1 MHKIF
6 SRLPRIANAVFCEPW
21 MIQPEF
27 HQLTMVPQLLAAVEN
42 PARITGPAGDTAYRD
57 DGPRDPHAKQRALND
72 TLCAIDSAAQWL
84 IPAEEKRAQ
93 VAYNV
98 DANTRVAQLYVNGI
112 IGKALDN
119 FDMSCG
125 GVCVDHIVT
134 ALEHIAEYSPAALA
148 LHFNSP
154 GGTVTGVAEC
164 AQAIRAF
171 ALGAAPVHAYTD
183 SMCASAAFWMA
194 CAADTFAAADSAL
207 IGSIGVYCALVDS
220 SQYYQKEGIF
230 VKLISSG
237 VFKGQGTWGTP
248 INEEYIMLRKQ
259 QCAACADRFF
269 AAVIDGRGDQI
280 AAEAAALPVPLPPE
294 EWAAQIMQGQAWY
307 AQDAPAAL
315 RDGSHP
321 DRRAH
326 LRALTS
332 PA

>member
-6 SRLPRIANAVFCEPW
+6 SRLPRIADAVFCQPW

-27 HQLTMVPQLLAAVEN
+27 HQLTLVPQLLSAVEN
-42 PARITGPAGDTAYRD
+42 PARFTGDRAGEDYT
-57 DGPRDPHAKQRALND
+57 PDPHAKQRALND
-72 TLCAIDSAAQWL
+72 TLCAVNLSQWL

-112 IGKALDN
+112 IGKALDG
-119 FDMSCG
+119 FDMMCG

-134 ALEHIAEYSPAALA
+134 ALEHLAEFSPSALA

-171 ALGAAPVHAYTD
+171 TLGAAPVHAFTD
-183 SMCASAAFWMA
+183 SMCASAAYWMA
-194 CAADTFAAADSAL
+194 CAADSFTAADSSV

-237 VFKGQGTWGTP
+237 VFKGQGTRGVP
-248 INEEYIMLRKQ
+248 INEEYVMLRKQ
-259 QCAACADRFF
+259 QCADCADRFF
-269 AAVIDGRGDQI
+269 AAVIEGRGDQI

-294 EWAAQIMQGQAWY
+294 EWAAQIMQGQWWY

-315 RDGSHP
+315 RDGAHS

-326 LRALTS
+326 LRALT
-332 PA
+332 PAA